1 MQKQASS
8 KDGNIQQQVAEI
20 QRQASQIEEMEADIA
35 KKSTQIMRCG
45 QEITNQQTTINE
57 LRAKLPS
64 VDLMQ
69 VKIYISLI
77 MNISGYHQLLC
88 TLLTCIT
95 RPVLFL
101 GFLIQELIIYATY
114 YQTLGQ
120 IILLACNTL
129 P

>member
-1 MQKQASS
+1 MQKQAPS
-8 KDGNIQQQVAEI
+8 KDENIQRQAAEI

-35 KKSTQIMRCG
+35 KKSTQIMRYG

-57 LRAKLPS
+57 LTAKLPS

-95 RPVLFL
+95 NQFY
-101 GFLIQELIIYATY
+101 F
-114 YQTLGQ
+114 
-120 IILLACNTL
+120 
-129 P
+129 